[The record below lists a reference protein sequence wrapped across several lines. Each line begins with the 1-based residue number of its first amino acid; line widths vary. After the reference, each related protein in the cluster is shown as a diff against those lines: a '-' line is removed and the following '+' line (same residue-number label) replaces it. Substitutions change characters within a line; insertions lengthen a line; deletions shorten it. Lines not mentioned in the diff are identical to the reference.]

1 MAPRDDSGAAVD
13 VGDDTWR
20 AWSQRRTSPWQKKKK
35 KKKTGICSVL
45 ATRGKRGLQPVSLAD
60 DIKSLAAQSIQSPS
74 LR

>member
-20 AWSQRRTSPWQKKKK
+20 AWSQRRTSPWRK

-45 ATRGKRGLQPVSLAD
+45 ATRGKKGLQPVSLAD
-60 DIKSLAAQSIQSPS
+60 DIKSLAAQSI
-74 LR
+74 